1 MSSSSSTNIRT
12 CYCGDRVGMWTSWT
26 RKNPGRRFFGCPNY
40 MDEEKDCGYFR
51 WIDPP
56 LLNKWYK
63 ERMYELGA
71 IANGGVAIP
80 FNNPVNEGEI
90 PVDGPI
96 APVNVDVPIAPANA
110 LEPDNQIAMCD
121 NTHVP
126 SNEFGFCKWMMINVL
141 VDHVM
146 FWLMKWQY
154 VIMAGQ
160 ESFRSITRS
169 YYRGDVGALLGL
181 HKWCTLDKY
190 NHVKGIH
197 NVSMWLK

>member
-71 IANGGVAIP
+71 VANGGVAIP

-96 APVNVDVPIAPANA
+96 APVNVDVPIALRMLLN
-110 LEPDNQIAMCD
+110 LIIKLQCVTIHMC
-121 NTHVP
+121 
-126 SNEFGFCKWMMINVL
+126 L
-141 VDHVM
+141 VM
-146 FWLMKWQY
+146 N
-154 VIMAGQ
+154 
-160 ESFRSITRS
+160 
-169 YYRGDVGALLGL
+169 
-181 HKWCTLDKY
+181 LDSAS
-190 NHVKGIH
+190 G
-197 NVSMWLK
+197 

>member
-12 CYCGDRVGMWTSWT
+12 CYCGDTVGMWTSWT
-26 RKNPGRRFFGCPNY
+26 RKNPGQRFFGCPNY

-71 IANGGVAIP
+71 VANGGVAIP

-126 SNEFGFCKWMMINVL
+126 SNEFGFCKWMMVCFVCFI
-141 VDHVM
+141 
-146 FWLMKWQY
+146 
-154 VIMAGQ
+154 
-160 ESFRSITRS
+160 
-169 YYRGDVGALLGL
+169 VGMMYG
-181 HKWCTLDKY
+181 
-190 NHVKGIH
+190 
-197 NVSMWLK
+197 